1 MPMLFIIDLPE
12 LNAPADGAA
21 APRDDR
27 DENGVFRRRP
37 I

>member
-1 MPMLFIIDLPE
+1 MLFIIDLPE

-27 DENGVFRRRP
+27 DENGGIP
-37 I
+37 